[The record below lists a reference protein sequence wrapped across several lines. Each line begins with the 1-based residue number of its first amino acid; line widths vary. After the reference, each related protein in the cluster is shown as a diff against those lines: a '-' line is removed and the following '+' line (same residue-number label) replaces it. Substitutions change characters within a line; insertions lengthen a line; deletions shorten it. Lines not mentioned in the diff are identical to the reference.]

1 MNRIRKALEEEKV
14 TLCDE
19 ALIHAL
25 EQREKTLRDWESEI
39 IVARDKGRAEGMAEA
54 IAEGRTEAKIE
65 VARKMLAANM
75 PLEKIQLFTGLS
87 QGEIAAL

>member
-19 ALIHAL
+19 ALSHAL
-25 EQREKTLRDWESEI
+25 EQREKTLRDRESEI
-39 IVARDKGRAEGMAEA
+39 IVARDSGRFEGRA
-54 IAEGRTEAKIE
+54 EAKIE
-65 VARKMLAANM
+65 MARKMLATNM

-87 QGEIAAL
+87 QGEIASL